1 MAPRTKVDKN
11 HPELHLGLP
20 ARASDDPRALL
31 YTHCADGVVR
41 ELMRNG
47 SAFSSERSL
56 TGRRLVA
63 SAVPVYE
70 RWRWPG
76 ELLLSQRH
84 QIDLP
89 QLSQGEIEA
98 RISTANHLVA
108 QCGVSPLLAQVLV
121 GRGHVDPEKVNEF
134 LAPSIKAELAK
145 LPSYGPL
152 HYAAYFLHAAVLQ
165 GWHIVVVSDYDADG
179 NCSAAIVK
187 RSLDAIGAHSTV
199 IQPDR
204 VVDGYGLGD
213 SILKRVEQ
221 LNPKVV
227 MTLDCGTSNKRQID
241 TLNQKNV
248 LTIVVDH
255 HELPPGKTAT
265 PDIMVNPKSDPLWQG
280 YQGLCASG
288 LSWLLC
294 DSLLSL
300 ALPAERR
307 AALARDN
314 LSLAA
319 DGTVAD
325 VMELTGLNR
334 AIVKEGFAAE
344 VSSTIPASRV
354 KRSKMRGASATG
366 AQVGFVVAP
375 QLNAPGRIS
384 LASSAGPGTAST
396 FELLTTN
403 DLQRATE
410 LYARNAS
417 VNEKRKELERDG
429 LKRAREILAARQ
441 KKGDPIHLG
450 VAVFVKEAHEG
461 VVGLIAARMCESM
474 QCPSIVFAPD
484 QHGHWK
490 GSGRSIPGVSLIEM
504 LRSPMLS
511 PLIAEYGGHDAAAGL
526 RVEERNRL
534 RFEAAFSRACQ
545 QVFGVRDLS
554 DDSPFSDPPKAPRLP
569 VLERW
574 YKAYRP
580 DLVLTVGELIRRS
593 SELHEVATALEPCG
607 RANPEI
613 SVLLPRVRIVSRDTT
628 ENGHLRIVIEQGA
641 RDELDWRTA
650 PRVEAIIFARSVA
663 HQMIN
668 RIPIGAPVDI
678 VAQSAFDQREV
689 FSGRGN
695 QFSLQVQLVTH
706 TSFLPAP
713 PDEVSR
719 SKKESKRER
728 SGGGGH
734 RQTIPSLFDRSL
746 KIPRLT
752 SAADFFNHFG
762 ITCLTSAVQ
771 FREKQF
777 EFVAKQLLKD
787 QLQPR
792 ENLLLS
798 VNTGGGKTL
807 ITFMKMA
814 QVLSQD
820 PNAKVLYLT
829 PQTDLVDQA
838 IESARIFF
846 NLKAEEIVRVTGE
859 VSATRR
865 QKNYEGAGRL
875 FVGTPQT
882 VKIDGDI
889 SRFSMVGLDEIQM
902 MRGDQP
908 DREDTLYAYRWVV
921 DQVLAL
927 QDAGVSIRLWAQSGT
942 PATSTAESLTRGE
955 SARSHEEELSALART
970 LRARFEVATLP
981 TGIHNWSAGQVTLS
995 PEFRDQLVK
1004 LQDGA
1009 RECYREFVATLPEWV
1024 TSDQC
1029 SFDHSPLKRSVRA
1042 TLRAFIANHT
1052 KQGIASFMPRGEFI
1066 DRYAVNQ
1073 RELSRLERAAD
1084 TAKKA
1089 EQSDDRAVLDALRDL
1104 QGVDKNEMGWIW
1116 VARSR
1121 IHEMQVLQRLFISL
1135 RSKGRVAFV
1144 HDSALL
1150 MLKAMYPVNNEKP
1163 TTASSH
1169 NVRSLRRPEVAEVLT
1184 WSMREASPRAILNE
1198 FVQLYPRLHRTG
1210 DIHDRYIAAKA
1221 APAVW
1226 GEIFRNVPDLA
1237 LIPRGENA
1245 ARVEQQRKD
1254 ALEPILAREMA
1265 QSATRDPKER
1275 HIEQFLQNVPAGS
1288 KSIIICETK
1297 FEARL
1302 LAERLTRHGLPAVWY
1317 AGRSVKRSERLADN
1331 LEAFRQGKVRILCGT
1346 SAVET
1351 GHDIAEVS
1359 YILRIVPV
1367 TSRKKNG
1374 QARGRAARQ
1383 EGRKGEYQTVA
1394 IEDSDP
1400 DINEMI
1406 KFYRAR
1412 TKLWSEERRQR
1423 ANE

>member
-1 MAPRTKVDKN
+1 MAQD
-11 HPELHLGLP
+11 
-20 ARASDDPRALL
+20 
-31 YTHCADGVVR
+31 
-41 ELMRNG
+41 
-47 SAFSSERSL
+47 
-56 TGRRLVA
+56 
-63 SAVPVYE
+63 VPMSE
-70 RWRWPG
+70 RWRWPA
-76 ELLLSQRH
+76 EKLLSQRH
-84 QIDLP
+84 QLDLP
-89 QLSQGEIEA
+89 QLSEAEIEK
-98 RISTANHLVA
+98 RLTAVDHLVA

-121 GRGHVDPEKVNEF
+121 GRGHVDSEKVSEF
-134 LAPSIKAELAK
+134 LAPSINAELAK

-179 NCSAAIVK
+179 NCAAAIVK
-187 RSLDAIGAHSTV
+187 RSLDAIGATSTV
-199 IQPDR
+199 VQPDR

-213 SILKRVEQ
+213 SVLKRVEE
-221 LNPKVV
+221 LKPKVV
-227 MTLDCGTSNKRQID
+227 ITLDCGTSNKRQID
-241 TLNQKNV
+241 RLNQSNV

-265 PDIMVNPKSDPLWQG
+265 PDIMVNPKSDPLWHG

-300 ALPAERR
+300 TLPAERH
-307 AALARDN
+307 AALARD
-314 LSLAA
+314 LLPFAA
-319 DGTVAD
+319 HGTVGD

-334 AIVKEGFAAE
+334 AIVREGFVAE
-344 VSSTIPASRV
+344 ESSAIPALLV
-354 KRSKMRGASATG
+354 KRSKIRGAAATG

-384 LASSAGPGTAST
+384 SASSAGPGTAPT

-403 DLQRATE
+403 DPRRAAE
-410 LYARNAS
+410 LSTQNAS

-429 LKRAREILAARQ
+429 LKRAREVLAARQ
-441 KKGDPIHLG
+441 KQGESIHLG
-450 VAVFVKEAHEG
+450 SAVFVKEAHEG

-474 QCPSIVFAPD
+474 QCPSIIFAPD
-484 QHGHWK
+484 QHGNWK

-504 LRSPMLS
+504 LRSPILA

-526 RVEERNRL
+526 RVEERNRQ
-534 RFEAAFSRACQ
+534 RFEVAFARACR
-545 QVFGVRDLS
+545 QVFGVAEPS
-554 DDSPFSDPPKAPRLP
+554 DDSPFSDLAKEARLP

-580 DLVLTVGELIRRS
+580 DLVLTVGELISRS
-593 SELHEVATALEPCG
+593 RELHEAATALEPCG

-628 ENGHLRIVIEQGA
+628 KNGHLRVMIEQGA
-641 RDELDWRTA
+641 RDELDWRSA

-668 RIPIGAPVDI
+668 RIPLGAPVDI

-689 FSGRGN
+689 FSGRGS
-695 QFSLQVQLVTH
+695 QFSLQLQIVQPTV
-706 TSFLPAP
+706 FLPP
-713 PDEVSR
+713 PPVERPR
-719 SKKESKRER
+719 SDKEAKRER
-728 SGGGGH
+728 GSGAGH
-734 RQTIPSLFDRSL
+734 RQTTASLFDQTL
-746 KIPRLT
+746 ETPHFT
-752 SAADFFNHFG
+752 SAAEFFECFG
-762 ITCLTSAVQ
+762 ITCLTPAVQ
-771 FREKQF
+771 FRPKQF
-777 EFVAKQLLKD
+777 DFVAKQLLKD
-787 QLQPR
+787 DLQPK

-814 QVLSQD
+814 QALSKD
-820 PNAKVLYLT
+820 PNAKALYLT

-846 NLKAEEIVRVTGE
+846 NLKPEEIVRVTGE
-859 VSATRR
+859 VSAKHR
-865 QKNYEGAGRL
+865 QKNYEGPGRL
-875 FVGTPQT
+875 FIGTPQT

-889 SRFSMVGLDEIQM
+889 SRFSVVGLDEIQM

-908 DREDTLYAYRWVV
+908 DRENTLYAYRWVV

-942 PATSTAESLTRGE
+942 PATSTTESLARGE
-955 SARSHEEELSALART
+955 AARSHEEELSALART

-981 TGIHNWSAGQVTLS
+981 TGIHNWTAGQVTLS
-995 PEFRDQLVK
+995 PDFREQLVK

-1009 RECYREFVATLPEWV
+1009 RECYREFLTALPEWV
-1024 TSDQC
+1024 TTDQC
-1029 SFDHSPLKRSVRA
+1029 SFDPSPLKRRVRA
-1042 TLRAFIANHT
+1042 TLRSFIATHA
-1052 KQGIASFMPRGEFI
+1052 KQGAASFMPRGDFI

-1073 RELSRLERAAD
+1073 RELNRLEKAAD
-1084 TAKKA
+1084 SVRKA
-1089 EQSDDRAVLDALRDL
+1089 ESVDDHAVLDALQDL
-1104 QGVDKNEMGWIW
+1104 EVVDKKEKEWIW
-1116 VARSR
+1116 IARSR

-1135 RSKGRVAFV
+1135 RSKGRATFV
-1144 HDSALL
+1144 HDAAFL
-1150 MLKAMYPVNNEKP
+1150 MLKAMYPVNKESP

-1169 NVRSLRRPEVAEVLT
+1169 NVRSLRRPEIAEVLT
-1184 WSMREASPRAILNE
+1184 WAMHEATPLAVLKE
-1198 FVQLYPRLHRTG
+1198 FVKLYPQLHRTG
-1210 DIHDRYIAAKA
+1210 QIQDRYVAAKGF
-1221 APAVW
+1221 PGVW
-1226 GEIFRNVPDLA
+1226 EDIFRNVPHMA
-1237 LIPRGENA
+1237 LIPRGENSA
-1245 ARVEQQRKD
+1245 QVEQQRKD
-1254 ALEPILAREMA
+1254 ALEPLMAREMVE
-1265 QSATRDPKER
+1265 SATRDPKEH
-1275 HIEQFLQNVPAGS
+1275 HIEQFLKNVPAGS

-1302 LAERLTRHGLPAVWY
+1302 LAERLSKHGLPAVWY
-1317 AGRSVKRSERLADN
+1317 AGRSVKRSEGLAEN
-1331 LEAFRQGKVRILCGT
+1331 LEAFRRGEVRILCGT

-1359 YILRIVPV
+1359 YILRYVPV

-1383 EGRKGEYQTVA
+1383 EGLKGEYRTVA
-1394 IEDSDP
+1394 IDDVDP